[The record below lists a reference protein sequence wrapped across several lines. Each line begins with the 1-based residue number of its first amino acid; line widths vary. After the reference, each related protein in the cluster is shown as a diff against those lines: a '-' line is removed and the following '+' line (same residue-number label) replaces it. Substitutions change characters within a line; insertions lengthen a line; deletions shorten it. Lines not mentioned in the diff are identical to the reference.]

1 MNSDNKIWIAVALVA
16 VLALLGVFLPSAQGP
31 DLITTVPGT
40 RSATNL
46 DNLELAGTLTVAGA
60 TAYGGGFGAT
70 GCTLSTAGAI
80 SCDDAGTFGG
90 GYGFTGCT
98 LSAAG
103 VLQCNGAAT
112 IDGTTTIGGGF
123 GASGCTLSD
132 AGVISCNGAA
142 TFASTLAQA
151 GAATFAGE
159 VKFTAP
165 TQVTVTADSTI
176 ATAGYTVVPL
186 YAAGTVGTATITG
199 CETAGKLTILRN
211 ISNQSITITDTS
223 TIMLSANAVLTQYD
237 TLTLL
242 GDGTNCLQLAVSN
255 N

>member
-46 DNLELAGTLTVAGA
+46 DNLELSGTTTV
-60 TAYGGGFGAT
+60 
-70 GCTLSTAGAI
+70 
-80 SCDDAGTFGG
+80 GG
-90 GYGFTGCT
+90 GYG
-98 LSAAG
+98 S
-103 VLQCNGAAT
+103 
-112 IDGTTTIGGGF
+112 
-123 GASGCTLSD
+123 SGCTFTD

-165 TQVTVTADSTI
+165 TQVTVTANSTI
-176 ATAGYTVVPL
+176 ATAGYTVVPI

-199 CETAGKLTILRN
+199 CQTAGKLTILRN

>member
-1 MNSDNKIWIAVALVA
+1 MNSYNKTWIAIALVA
-16 VLALLGVFLPSAQGP
+16 VLALVGVFLPSAQGP

-46 DNLELAGTLTVAGA
+46 GNLELTGTLDVAGA
-60 TAYGGGFGAT
+60 AT
-70 GCTLSTAGAI
+70 
-80 SCDDAGTFGG
+80 
-90 GYGFTGCT
+90 
-98 LSAAG
+98 
-103 VLQCNGAAT
+103 V
-112 IDGTTTIGGGF
+112 GGGF
-123 GASGCTLSD
+123 GASGCTFTD
-132 AGVISCNGAA
+132 TGAISCNGAA
-142 TFASTLAQA
+142 AFANTLALT

-159 VKFTAP
+159 AKFTAP
-165 TQVTVTADSTI
+165 TQVTVTANSTI

-186 YAAGTVGTATITG
+186 YAAGTVGTANVTG
-199 CETAGKLTILRN
+199 CQTAGKLTVLRN

-242 GDGTNCLQLAVSN
+242 GDGTNCLQLAIAN